1 MVAHLVRLR
10 LLMLGNSLRRS
21 VWQIVGLVAALLYG
35 SSVFLAVLMGLSYLG
50 RKDVELAGTIL
61 VVVGSLVALA
71 WWFLPLV
78 AFGVDGALDPHRL
91 AVYGIRRRDL
101 LLGIGLSGVVG
112 IPGLVTLLGS
122 VGTALV
128 WVRSPAAF
136 LAAVVCAPLAVTTCV
151 VGSRAT
157 TTLLAPLRVS
167 RRFREVAGIVVFLPV
182 IALVPALSWASE
194 QLDTDRL
201 TVTQLGGILGWLPF
215 GAVWAVPGT
224 IAAGRPGEALA
235 RFAVAVLVL
244 VVLVGAWAWAHERQV
259 SAPVR
264 GGQHGSR
271 GRGLGLLGRLPATPA
286 WGVAARCL
294 VYWVRDPRYASSLAV
309 VPLLPFL
316 LGFLDRGDGLVL
328 LSLGPLTAFL
338 VGWIISADVA
348 YDHSA
353 FWLHVTSGVSG
364 RADRAGR
371 AGAAGIIGLPVTVA
385 LAVGSAVYTGRVDDL
400 PAVLGLTLAVLL
412 CALGLSSVV
421 SARFVYPV
429 PRPGEGPFATPQG
442 SAVASLV
449 TQGVGWLVLLV
460 LVLPTLA
467 LVIASLRGED
477 DAFGWWAL
485 VAGLVSGAL
494 VLGGGVRLGGR
505 IYDARSAELMQ
516 QVLAN
521 R

>member
-21 VWQIVGLVAALLYG
+21 VWQIIGLVVALLYG
-35 SSVFLAVLMGLSYLG
+35 SSIFLAVLTGLAYLG
-50 RKDVELAGTIL
+50 RRDVELAATIL
-61 VVVGSLVALA
+61 VVVGSLLALA

-78 AFGVDGALDPHRL
+78 AFGVDGTLDPHRL

-101 LLGIGLSGVVG
+101 LLGIALSGVVG
-112 IPGLVTLLGS
+112 IPGLVTLLAS
-122 VGTALV
+122 VGIALV

-136 LAAVVCAPLAVTTCV
+136 LAALVCAPLGVATCV

-201 TVTQLGGILGWLPF
+201 TVTQLGRIIGWLPF
-215 GAVWAVPGT
+215 GAVWSVSGT
-224 IAAGRPGEALA
+224 VAEGRPVEALA
-235 RFAVAVLVL
+235 RFAVAVVVL
-244 VVLVGAWAWAHERQV
+244 VVLVAVWSWSLDRQV
-259 SAPVR
+259 SAPAR
-264 GGQHGSR
+264 GGQNG
-271 GRGLGLLGRLPATPA
+271 GRAHGLGLLGLVPASPA
-286 WGVAARCL
+286 WSVAARCL
-294 VYWVRDPRYASSLAV
+294 TYWVRDPRYASSLAV

-316 LGFLDRGDGLVL
+316 LGFLDRGDGTVL
-328 LSLGPLTAFL
+328 LCLAPLTAFL
-338 VGWIISADVA
+338 IGWIISADVA

-353 FWLHVTSGVSG
+353 FWLHVTTGVSG
-364 RADRAGR
+364 RADRVGR
-371 AGAAGIIGLPVTVA
+371 AGAAALIGLPVTTV
-385 LAVGSAVYTGRVDDL
+385 LAVGSAGYTGRWEDL
-400 PAVLGLTLAVLL
+400 PALLGLTVAVLL

-429 PRPGEGPFATPQG
+429 PRPGDGPFATPQG

-449 TQGVGWLVLLV
+449 TQGIGWFVLLL
-460 LVLPTLA
+460 LVLPTVV
-467 LVIASLRGED
+467 LVVVSITAQSSTI
-477 DAFGWWAL
+477 GWWAL
-485 VAGLVSGAL
+485 VTGLVSGAGSL
-494 VLGGGVRLGGR
+494 VLGIRLGGR
-505 IYDARSAELMQ
+505 IYDARAPELMQ
-516 QVLAN
+516 RVLAN